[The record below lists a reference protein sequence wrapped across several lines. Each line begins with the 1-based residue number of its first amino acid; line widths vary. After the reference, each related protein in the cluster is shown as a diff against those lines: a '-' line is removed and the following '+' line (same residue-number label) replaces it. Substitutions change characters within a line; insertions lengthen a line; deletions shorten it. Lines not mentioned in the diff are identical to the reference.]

1 MNELLETW
9 NKRSPK
15 SANESREIVKR
26 LGRKKGKQLDLLAD
40 EVHRDVFS
48 KIDCLDCAGCCTGI
62 PPIVTKA
69 DVGRIAKDFGMK
81 PADFEKKYLVEDE
94 DGDTVMNTTPC
105 PFLAPD
111 RKCTIYEIRPKAC
124 RQFPHTDE
132 LDFSKNMKL
141 HAANAT
147 ICPGVFHILR
157 RLEEAFKSLR

>member
-15 SANESREIVKR
+15 SASESREIVKR

-69 DVGRIAKDFGMK
+69 DLGRIAKDFGMK
-81 PADFEKKYLVEDE
+81 PADFEK
-94 DGDTVMNTTPC
+94 NTSSKTRT
-105 PFLAPD
+105 A
-111 RKCTIYEIRPKAC
+111 IR
-124 RQFPHTDE
+124 
-132 LDFSKNMKL
+132 
-141 HAANAT
+141 
-147 ICPGVFHILR
+147 
-157 RLEEAFKSLR
+157 